1 MPGRVS
7 QTPQTPA
14 TARARLTTG
23 PRCWRGER
31 AWSRWLRPAIPST
44 DAATQQ
50 SRPPNLTIHELDQ
63 LFVSR
68 TLIRLAI
75 TREELRAFTGLEGLL
90 SSWVR

>member
-14 TARARLTTG
+14 TARARLTTE

-31 AWSRWLRPAIPST
+31 AWSRWLRPALPST
-44 DAATQQ
+44 AQQ
-50 SRPPNLTIHELDQ
+50 SRLLNLTIHELDQ

-68 TLIRLAI
+68 TLIRSSI
-75 TREELRAFTGLEGLL
+75 TRGDQTILGLHHSIEKGPLPL
-90 SSWVR
+90 